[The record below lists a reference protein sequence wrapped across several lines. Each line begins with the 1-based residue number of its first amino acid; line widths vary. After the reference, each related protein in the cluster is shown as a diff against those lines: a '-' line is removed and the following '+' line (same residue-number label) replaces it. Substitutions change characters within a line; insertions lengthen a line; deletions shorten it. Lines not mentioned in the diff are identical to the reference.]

1 MSLMA
6 GGKNNFTLTR
16 FRICRAFLCYRCY
29 YCMLWKLCI
38 CNRAE
43 WIVVSHWVFSL
54 YLFFVDK
61 KSSRTRRLTP
71 PRIIETPAINEDNEG
86 EVDEVVLRPRQLQPA
101 LSSEEIRPAMLVNK
115 NLKNIHLDA
124 PYFTHRPASEN
135 DIFTI
140 STPKKDDTKSN
151 VSSTTDVNRFSMT
164 PEVPSISFSHLPKS
178 YAETP
183 TIHYKKDAPTLLEIQ
198 TAELRNSMI
207 DFSMPRYYGKSDLIL
222 NRSFDAVGSSTSI
235 ASVGSSPSLPKKHHE
250 KSKRLKNFRSH
261 LPPLLIHSKEKHEK
275 DK

>member
-1 MSLMA
+1 
-6 GGKNNFTLTR
+6 
-16 FRICRAFLCYRCY
+16 
-29 YCMLWKLCI
+29 
-38 CNRAE
+38 
-43 WIVVSHWVFSL
+43 
-54 YLFFVDK
+54 
-61 KSSRTRRLTP
+61 
-71 PRIIETPAINEDNEG
+71 
-86 EVDEVVLRPRQLQPA
+86 LRPRQLQPST
-101 LSSEEIRPAMLVNK
+101 SSDEIRPTTLINK
-115 NLKNIHLDA
+115 NLKNLHLDA

-140 STPKKDDTKSN
+140 STPKKDDSVN
-151 VSSTTDVNRFSMT
+151 VASTTDVNRFSMT
-164 PEVPSISFSHLPKS
+164 PEVPSISFSHLPKN

-183 TIHYKKDAPTLLEIQ
+183 TIDKYKKEGPTLLEIQ

-222 NRSFDAVGSSTSI
+222 NRSFDAVGSSSSI
-235 ASVGSSPSLPKKHHE
+235 ASAGSSPSLNKKHHD